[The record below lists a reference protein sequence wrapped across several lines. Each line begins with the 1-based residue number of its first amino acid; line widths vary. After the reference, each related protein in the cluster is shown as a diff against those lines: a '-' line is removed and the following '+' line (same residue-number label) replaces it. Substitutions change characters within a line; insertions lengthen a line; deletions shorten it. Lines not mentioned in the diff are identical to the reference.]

1 MIFIF
6 FLVFVTFGFSL
17 EVGLKEAVELALKN
31 NRELRKFE
39 RILKSRNYQEK
50 LRLIERFSPKL
61 ELSADKDELK
71 LTARL
76 LLLEFGRKAH
86 AIKAEKYRKLLAEE
100 YLREFRNLL
109 QLEVAKLYV
118 KIQLLEYKTQELRE
132 RMAIAYVRFDRE
144 RQKEELGLSDPV
156 KIAEKE
162 KLYRRYR
169 YELFRAQKEY
179 NEALYKLKRY
189 IGIELTRDITLRPID
204 FKVKENLTLD
214 EKKLLERISRN
225 FKLRQKSLEI
235 SYYRELEKGEA
246 TLYKPEV
253 FLRGRF
259 GHSFEGKEKTDFTT
273 IVRVPLFDPAVRFR
287 VKSIKE
293 KRMSLLFEKEYIAEQ
308 VKERILTFPYI
319 WEELIERYKFAKT
332 NMNWAE
338 LNLDLKRSQ
347 YELELAFD
355 VGYAMAD
362 YTKAEY
368 ELLKAKTDL
377 LLLLM
382 EVYHTVGLEPLNA
395 LEGSDEFFKERIE
408 F

>member
-1 MIFIF
+1 MIFFF
-6 FLVFVTFGFSL
+6 FLIFTTFGFPL
-17 EVGLKEAVELALKN
+17 ELGLKDAINLALRN
-31 NRELRKFE
+31 NLELKKFE
-39 RILKSRNYQEK
+39 RILKSKNYEEK
-50 LRLIERFSPKL
+50 LKLIERFSPKL
-61 ELSADKDELK
+61 ELNADKDELRF
-71 LTARL
+71 TARM
-76 LLLEFGRKAH
+76 LLLEFGKRAH
-86 AIKAEKYRKLLAEE
+86 AIRAEKYRRLLAEE

-144 RQKEELGLSDPV
+144 RQKRELGLSDPV
-156 KIAEKE
+156 KVAEKE

-169 YELFRAQKEY
+169 YQLFKAQKEY
-179 NEALYKLKRY
+179 NEALYRLKRY
-189 IGIELTRDITLRPID
+189 MGIELTEDITLKPID
-204 FKVKENLTLD
+204 FKVQENLTLD
-214 EKKLLERISRN
+214 EKKLLKRISRN

-235 SYYRELEKGEA
+235 AYYRELEKGEA

-253 FLRGRF
+253 YLRGRF
-259 GHSFEGKEKTDFTT
+259 RHSFEGKEKMDFTT

-308 VKERILTFPYI
+308 VKEKILTYPYI
-319 WEELIERYKFAKT
+319 WDELVERYKFAKT
-332 NMNWAE
+332 NMKWAE

-362 YTKAEY
+362 YTHAEY
-368 ELLKAKTDL
+368 ELIKAKTDL
-377 LLLLM
+377 LLFLM
-382 EVYHTVGLEPLNA
+382 EVYHTVGLEPIKA
-395 LEGSDEFFKERIE
+395 LEGSKEFFKERVE

>member
-6 FLVFVTFGFSL
+6 FVLVTFGFSL
-17 EVGLKEAVELALKN
+17 ELSLKDAIELALKN

-39 RILKSRNYQEK
+39 RILKSKNYQER
-50 LRLIERFSPKL
+50 LRLVERFSPKL

-76 LLLEFGRKAH
+76 LLLEFGRRAH
-86 AIKAEKYRKLLAEE
+86 AMKAEKYRRLLAEE
-100 YLREFRNLL
+100 YLKEFRNLL
-109 QLEVAKLYV
+109 QLEVSKLYV

-156 KIAEKE
+156 KVAEKE

-169 YELFRAQKEY
+169 YELFKAQKEY
-179 NEALYKLKRY
+179 NEALYRLKRY
-189 IGIELTRDITLRPID
+189 MGIELTKDLTLKPID
-204 FKVKENLTLD
+204 FEVKESLTLD
-214 EKKLLERISRN
+214 EKKLLKLLSGN
-225 FKLRQKSLEI
+225 FKLKQKSLEI
-235 SYYRELEKGEA
+235 AYYMELEKGESN
-246 TLYKPEV
+246 LYKPEV
-253 FLRGRF
+253 YLRGRLRQ
-259 GHSFEGKEKTDFTT
+259 SFEGDTRTELTT
-273 IVRVPLFDPAVRFR
+273 ILNVPLLDPAARFR
-287 VKSIKE
+287 VNSIKE
-293 KRMSLLFEKEYIAEQ
+293 KRMSLLFEREYIAQQ

-319 WEELIERYKFAKT
+319 WEELLEKYKFAKT

-368 ELLKAKTDL
+368 EFLKAKTDL

-382 EVYHTVGLEPLNA
+382 EVYHTVGLEPIRA
-395 LEGSDEFFKERIE
+395 LEESYEFFKERIE

>member
-1 MIFIF
+1 MILF
-6 FLVFVTFGFSL
+6 FLVLFTFGFSIEL
-17 EVGLKEAVELALKN
+17 SLKDAIELALKN

-61 ELSADKDELK
+61 ELSADKDELR

-76 LLLEFGRKAH
+76 LLLEFGRRVH

-100 YLREFRNLL
+100 YLKEFRNLL

-156 KIAEKE
+156 KVAEKE
-162 KLYRRYR
+162 TIYRRYR
-169 YELFRAQKEY
+169 YELFKAQKEY
-179 NEALYKLKRY
+179 NEALYRLKRY
-189 IGIELTRDITLRPID
+189 MGVELTQDITLKPID

-214 EKKLLERISRN
+214 EQKLLKFLSQN

-235 SYYRELEKGEA
+235 AYYRELEKGESN
-246 TLYKPEV
+246 LYKPEV
-253 FLRGRF
+253 YLRGRLRQ
-259 GHSFEGKEKTDFTT
+259 SFEGDSRTDLTT
-273 IVRVPLFDPAVRFR
+273 IVNVPLFDPTVRFR

-293 KRMSLLFEKEYIAEQ
+293 KRMSLLFEKEYMAQQ

-319 WEELIERYKFAKT
+319 WEELLERFRFAKT

-347 YELELAFD
+347 YELELTFD

-382 EVYHTVGLEPLNA
+382 EVYHTVGLEPIKA
-395 LEGSDEFFKERIE
+395 LEGNYEFFKERIE